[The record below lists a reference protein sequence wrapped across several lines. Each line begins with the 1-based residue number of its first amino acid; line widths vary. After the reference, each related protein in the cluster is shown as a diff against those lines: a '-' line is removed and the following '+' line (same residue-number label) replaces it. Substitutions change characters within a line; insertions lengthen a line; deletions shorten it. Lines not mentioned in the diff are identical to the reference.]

1 MDVVSLSKAS
11 KALRNIQNLN
21 DQVVAPLAE
30 SRFPTVDA
38 RLDWLEGQAGKIL
51 AENSKQLDLS
61 QGTFTNTEL
70 VNGKIQLKLVGLI
83 GSGYTGNIIPKMT
96 SNTTPEGVVL
106 YHYQANIDT
115 WAAFR
120 AFNQVTNASGMESW
134 GTYNGPYVN
143 IGYIGYKFTNKK
155 AIVAY
160 SIKGNT
166 PNRLPKTWTFEGLD
180 DSNVWHVLDTR
191 NNITDWVAATKK
203 TFEFSN
209 TTIYIAYRINYTAI
223 NGGTTECNIDEIEM
237 MESAIQNTYVSQ
249 GTYESPI
256 IDLGEGWNKTGAVD
270 IQKFINT
277 GTTNSIMEIA
287 ISTDGSTFSEY
298 ALLDPAAPPQGR
310 YVKIRATLSATPLAN
325 PSTTTQYDQSPET
338 KVTLNEYSEA
348 TGDLK
353 LKNNFTYEM
362 EQVSQDTDG
371 QVIRATIPKSQF
383 SVIQKVEV
391 K

>member
-11 KALRNIQNLN
+11 KALRNIQDLN
-21 DQVVAPLAE
+21 NQVVAPLAE

-38 RLDWLEGQAGKIL
+38 RLDWLEGQASQLKV
-51 AENSKQLDLS
+51 ENSLQLDLS

-70 VNGKIQLKLVGLI
+70 VDGKIQLKQISTTTKKGTTNFALNSTVLSSATAVNNISYVFDGNLSTKASTNSGNNI
-83 GSGYTGNIIPKMT
+83 SSIVFKVNKKIKPYQIKATQQAGNSYSSSIKFWGYNDDTATWDKLTPISMAFASNATTTLTFDIDTNNLYDQFKYESSGTGYVSTPSSIFLNEIEVYAWEGSG
-96 SNTTPEGVVL
+96 L
-106 YHYQANIDT
+106 
-115 WAAFR
+115 
-120 AFNQVTNASGMESW
+120 
-134 GTYNGPYVN
+134 
-143 IGYIGYKFTNKK
+143 
-155 AIVAY
+155 
-160 SIKGNT
+160 
-166 PNRLPKTWTFEGLD
+166 
-180 DSNVWHVLDTR
+180 
-191 NNITDWVAATKK
+191 
-203 TFEFSN
+203 
-209 TTIYIAYRINYTAI
+209 
-223 NGGTTECNIDEIEM
+223 
-237 MESAIQNTYVSQ
+237 YVSS

-270 IQKFINT
+270 IQKFINI

-298 ALLDPAAPPQGR
+298 ALLDPATPPQGR

-353 LKNNFTYEM
+353 LKTSYIYPMNSL
-362 EQVSQDTDG
+362 SQDADG
-371 QVIRATIPKSQF
+371 QIIKATIPKNSFQ
-383 SVIQKVEV
+383 SISKLEV